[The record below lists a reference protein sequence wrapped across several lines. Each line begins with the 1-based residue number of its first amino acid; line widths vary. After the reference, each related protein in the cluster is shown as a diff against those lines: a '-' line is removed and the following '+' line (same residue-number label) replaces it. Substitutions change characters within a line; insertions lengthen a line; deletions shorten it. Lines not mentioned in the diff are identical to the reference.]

1 MEAIAAFLNHAK
13 SGRHPMPFWKKK
25 SPPSEELSDATLDA
39 YLALL
44 RSKGWTITESS
55 GAVALNQEFQRRH
68 PRIPEQ
74 YMKFLTKVASCV
86 NKDETVW
93 FNCVADYNGTSDAG
107 FAWNEFEKMD
117 LEGAGDNQEWR
128 DETISFWDNHLPFLM
143 SVGGEYAHR
152 SFRVGDEKF
161 GSVVDGYEE
170 LTAVSD
176 FASSFADFIRL
187 HSDEVNEKPRTLPD
201 FI

>member
-1 MEAIAAFLNHAK
+1 ML
-13 SGRHPMPFWKKK
+13 FWKKK
-25 SPPSEELSDATLDA
+25 TPPTTELSDATLDA

-44 RSKGWTITESS
+44 RSKGWKVVESS
-55 GAVALNQEFQRRH
+55 GPVDLNSDFRRRY

-74 YMKFLTKVASCV
+74 YEKFLSRVTSCV

-93 FNCVADYNGTSDAG
+93 FLCAAEYNGTSNAEW
-107 FAWNEFEKMD
+107 AWNEFEKLD
-117 LEGAGDNQEWR
+117 LEGAKDDQEWR
-128 DETISFWDNHLPFLM
+128 NETIAFWDNHLPFLI

-152 SFRVGDEKF
+152 SFRVTGPKF

-176 FASSFADFIRL
+176 YAASFADFIRL
-187 HSDEVNEKPRTLPD
+187 HTDEVNEKPKTLPD

>member
-1 MEAIAAFLNHAK
+1 MF
-13 SGRHPMPFWKKK
+13 FFKKK
-25 SPPSEELSDATLDA
+25 VPPTAELTDGAIDA
-39 YLALL
+39 YLELL
-44 RSKGWTITESS
+44 RSKGWTVTESS
-55 GAVALNQEFQRRH
+55 GAAALNEEFQRRY

-74 YMKFLTKVASCV
+74 YTKFLSRVASCV

-93 FNCVADYNGTSDAG
+93 FLCAADYNGTSEAG

-117 LEGAGDNQEWR
+117 LEGAGDDREWR
-128 DETISFWDNHLPFLM
+128 DETIAFWDAHLPFLL

-152 SFRVGDEKF
+152 SFRVTGEKF

-170 LTAVSD
+170 LTAVTD

-187 HSDEVNEKPRTLPD
+187 HTDEVNEKPKTLPD